1 MRIIVKQLII
11 TSMNNEI
18 LTDELAQ
25 MNEQI
30 KKMKEILSRQSIVN
44 ETLIKNVTRT
54 RIKQLRS
61 SDHAKAVMGVVGI
74 ASLLMLHYGMHLS
87 IFDGKVY
94 ASQYL
99 LVCNGCM

>member
-1 MRIIVKQLII
+1 
-11 TSMNNEI
+11 MNNEI

-61 SDHAKAVMGVVGI
+61 SDHA
-74 ASLLMLHYGMHLS
+74 
-87 IFDGKVY
+87 
-94 ASQYL
+94 
-99 LVCNGCM
+99 